1 MTENDIGLTGVIVQS
16 LRIFLIYEEQNARNI
31 FYEKSDDWKMII
43 ANLIEGGKIMSDL
56 KR

>member
-1 MTENDIGLTGVIVQS
+1 VTENDIGLTGVIVQS